1 MKKRVLSLF
10 MALALCLSMTP
21 EVSFAE
27 EAGAVTKQE
36 AQSGESTADVYIAG
50 NSNDRDT
57 AGGDTKGSDTT
68 GNDIIG
74 GNTTGNDVSGND
86 VSGGDADGQNA
97 EKVKAVQALID
108 ALPENITAENAE
120 AIGEQLAAIDAAMGA
135 LSDEQ
140 LAELDITRLEKI
152 YNAMNAPA
160 LVALQA
166 GEHTADH
173 VGMQEWTNDKQLPNK
188 ADSYYLNT
196 DVTLT
201 ETWKPANGTVL
212 CLNGHSITMEK
223 GGIDVITIESG
234 VTFTLYDCNDSETAK
249 GKITHA
255 ASTTSY
261 TGCGVKVTG
270 GTFNMYG
277 GTISDNKVTE
287 HGGGV
292 YVGSSYNS
300 IKGTVSGTFNMYG
313 GTISGNKA
321 SADNGRGGG
330 VYVYNS
336 TFNMTDG
343 EITGNTAYYG
353 GGVGLTSYA
362 VFHMDGG
369 TIRANNLN
377 NQYSV
382 NGGGVWVDNGCSF
395 IVSGNAMVSG
405 NTDHSNN
412 NSNNVELAS
421 GQTIAIA
428 GKLAGSIG
436 VYTYDTPALTKPVT
450 IAKAADGYK
459 LSEDDVA
466 CIKSDKNCYPFL
478 ANGVAKLYATQP
490 QKHPICGETCGHED
504 QHDDVIWEGISKLSE
519 IKDSGNYYLT
529 TSISYETGEPW
540 VCKWDVKLCLN
551 GNSIFQPNANKAVI
565 EIAENG
571 KLTLTDCKGEGTE
584 YGKITHSGSTAG
596 GGVEVYGGTFEMY
609 GGSIADIQAGRGVHV
624 YGGSFTMYDGLI
636 TNNTAEGNGVGV
648 YVGYTSSSSKPPR
661 YNNAT
666 FEMYGGTISGNTAK
680 AGTNSY
686 YGEGGG
692 VYVGTYYNTDGDKS
706 PANFIMHGGTISDN
720 SARCDGG
727 GVYVTGTFTMQDG
740 SISKNTATYYG
751 SGVYVGNTFTMQG
764 GSISQNYI
772 QDPENTNV
780 SYDGGVY
787 VASSSTITVSGTAK
801 ITNNKFYNAI
811 KGERLSSNVLLA
823 TGNTITIGADGLAKD
838 AKIGVTTWTT
848 IQEGKTA
855 VIAKGESDAY
865 EPTET
870 DRAAFVSDVGYKTK
884 LEDNA
889 VVFANGEPHVHSI
902 CATTDCTHDG
912 HNKDQVWESITELK
926 DIVTGGYY
934 YLTKDVTLDAS
945 WTCNVEGEVY
955 LCLNGKTITGPT
967 AEKAAIIVKS
977 GASLNITDCSKDE
990 AGKKTGKITHANGA
1004 KGIGISNDGTLTLW
1018 EGNITGNTTDFYGG
1032 GVYVGED
1039 SKFTMHGGSITGNKC
1054 TNQGGGVYIHG
1065 TGTFTMDGGDI
1076 TGNSGGGVGVGSG
1089 SKFTMSGGD
1098 ITGNGGG
1105 GVYLDGGTFTMEDG
1119 SSIANNKDQG
1129 GVYIYREGTFTMN
1142 GGDITGNTGSS
1153 SSGGGGVYVGAYSTF
1168 YMNGGKIAQNTGK
1181 GGGVYVN
1188 SSTYGEPGNFIMTGG
1203 DITGNTN
1210 KSSNGG
1216 GGVYLNGGTFTMDGG
1231 EITGNMG
1238 MPSSAGGVYLD
1249 SGIFNMKSGKISD
1262 NEMGSSFTNGGVHV
1276 GSTADS
1282 TTTST
1287 AVFTMSGGSITGNTS
1302 SKNGGGVYVDETGTF
1317 EMTGGDITGNTSSS
1331 NGGGVYVAS
1340 GGTFTMTKESTGK
1353 IAENTSNYG
1362 GGVYVYGTFEMKGG
1376 SITGNMAKYYGG
1388 GVYVRTNGEFAM
1400 SGGSITGNTAKYYG
1414 GGVNVYGR
1422 GTFTMSNGS
1431 ITGNTAD
1438 SYGGGVNVMNG
1449 STSDGT
1455 AGGTFKMSGGIITGN
1470 NANTGAGGVY
1480 VGEYKSTFIVSG
1492 AVQIKDNWQKGT
1504 LGADGLYEKGES
1516 GTKNNVLLCGN
1527 ANDDKYFATI
1537 TINGLTA
1544 DAKIGVS
1551 KFIDNLPTSGEA
1563 VKIATGASDN
1573 SLNYTDIFTSD
1584 VAEQG
1589 YVVTQKGTE
1598 LYLEVHQHSW
1608 IYTASGE
1615 TITATCQNTATCP
1628 KPDGG
1633 SVTISRPE
1641 HAVYGDGKAIKAVL
1655 DENNWAAGDLNNII
1669 YKDKDGN
1676 EMTVIPTNAGTYT
1689 ASLILKGADNK
1700 SVTASVEYTIAK
1712 AKPTKDDFNFEP
1724 ADTLIY
1730 DGTPKLAKVEA
1741 KDGIS
1746 GMGDATVVMY
1756 YRNGIPVDEPI
1767 DAGDYTVEVSVAEGD
1782 NYIGVNYL
1790 YNDWKFTIAKS
1801 DVVPDV
1807 ELNDNMIYTGSQ
1819 IEPDVTVTVGNTV
1832 LGQGTDYSVEYGK
1845 NIDAGK
1851 NAGTVTVKATADG
1864 NYAFADVT
1872 KEFNIDKALQSLEFE
1887 PNNVK
1892 KTYGD
1897 EAFSNLVTGVVKG
1910 KVTYSSDNE
1919 DVATV
1924 NEKTGEVTIVGAG
1937 SACITAKAEATQN
1950 YEADSATY
1958 VLAVEAAKIHIVGA
1972 KVDDKDYDGKVA
1984 ADVTSVS
1991 FADEN
1996 NNILDGLVFPDDY
2009 TAVGSFSDENAGEG
2023 KDVTVRVSLLNENY
2037 ELIGDV
2043 TCTTTATINKKPI
2056 SIGNAAAV
2064 DRNYEKD
2071 KTSVEISVTFN
2082 GATLIKGTDYNVT
2095 GKMDD
2100 DNAGTKDVAVEVT
2113 LINKAADNY
2122 ILADNKTTT
2131 TVTINRVTTEIT
2143 AASEQTIVKNGVAV
2157 DISKWA
2163 SFNNT
2168 DTGATLSYALV
2179 DTPAGITLDG
2189 VSLTAANAASTV
2201 SSFEIRVT
2209 ADATTNFTE
2218 PEEKIITVKVV
2229 DKTDAGVR
2237 ITGDT
2242 DKTYGDKDFTLKA
2255 AKTAPDG
2262 GTWSWSSTDSDV
2274 LEITSGADTETP
2286 TIQVKKVGSA
2296 ILTATYSSDTHYGS
2310 DSVNIEV
2317 AAKSIIEKMIAE
2329 ISAQE
2334 YTGKEIKPAIKVM
2347 DGETMLTPGTDFDYS
2362 YSNNINA
2369 GIATLTITGKGNYE
2383 GTASKDFTISKKS
2396 INGAAIA
2403 LDAESF
2409 TYDGSEQTVNITSVT
2424 LEGWSDTIT
2433 YEIVSGDKA
2442 TDAGTVTLKIKGTG
2456 NYTGTAETTWTITK
2470 IDPKLED
2477 FDVTGLTTAQTYDGA
2492 AKTVTVNTKS
2502 GISGMGDITVKY
2514 NGSTEAPTNADSY
2527 AVTIDVKNGSNYN
2540 DMTIAAG
2547 TLTIQKAAAPTL
2559 TDIQKGCRYTLTGE
2573 KTVDLA
2579 ELVAGAT
2586 NYTLGEAAGD
2596 TEILSA
2602 YSIDADGVL
2611 KYTLTGTGKIG
2622 DTVTLPVTITSI
2634 NYEDAAVK
2642 VVITLTEKDNQEE
2655 LLVTGDN
2662 TVVYGGKLT
2671 LGTTGGSGT
2680 GEVTYRIDTENSTGE
2695 ATIEGNVL
2703 TPVRVGR
2710 ITILATKAGD
2720 SVYNEITSA
2729 PFVITITPATPTGEP
2744 NFTEITI
2751 HGKTLA
2757 DAGLTLIG
2765 STISLTEGTLEW
2777 IDDDG
2782 NALSNDTKVE
2792 VNKTYKWRFTPTDT
2806 NYEILTGEIEL
2817 YHVDLPAITSQP
2829 KNVSVKAGERAVFE
2843 VTATGADVTYQ
2854 WQIDRNDGKGFVNL
2868 NGANSAAYTS
2878 GITDADCN
2886 GFKYQCVIRNAAGS
2900 VTTDTVTLTI
2910 TVQYTIT
2917 ATAGVHGSISP
2928 SGAVEV
2934 EEGSSQTFVITADT
2948 GYEIESLK
2956 VDGKA
2961 VSAAASYTFTDVKAA
2976 HTIEVTFKAVVYRII
2991 SGADG
2996 AWTQNTDG
3004 SLVISGDGEFAKFQN
3019 VLVDGRVIGTENYTA
3034 AEGSTI
3040 ITLKADFLSTLSEGS
3055 HSFEIVWADGS
3066 ASTHFTVARN
3076 TSGDNNGNNNSNND
3090 NNSSDNAGSNDNTTD
3105 KSVIAP
3111 KTGDAS
3117 RDALWMVLLVVASI
3131 AGLAGAAEIV
3141 VIRKK
3146 SNDK

>member
-57 AGGDTKGSDTT
+57 TGGDTKGSDTT

-74 GNTTGNDVSGND
+74 GNTTGNDVSGNN
-86 VSGGDADGQNA
+86 VSGGDAAGQNA
-97 EKVKAVQALID
+97 EKNAAVLAVQALID
-108 ALPENITAENAE
+108 ALPDEVTAENEE

-135 LSDEQ
+135 LNDEQ

-160 LVALQA
+160 LVAVQA
-166 GEHTADH
+166 GEHTAEH
-173 VGMQEWTNDKQLPNK
+173 VGMTKWTDNTQLPQT
-188 ADSYYLNT
+188 ADRYYLDT
-196 DVTLT
+196 DVKLT

-223 GGIDVITIESG
+223 NGIDVITIGIG
-234 VTFTLYDCNDSETAK
+234 VTFTLYDCNDSNNGK
-249 GKITHA
+249 GIITHA

-292 YVGSSYNS
+292 YVENSYNS
-300 IKGTVSGTFNMYG
+300 IKGNVSGTFNMYG

-321 SADNGRGGG
+321 SADHGRGGG

-369 TIRANNLN
+369 TIRANSLN

-436 VYTYDTPALTKPVT
+436 VYTYVTPALTKPVT
-450 IAKAADGYK
+450 IAKAADGYDG
-459 LSEDDVA
+459 LSEDVA
-466 CIKSDKNCYPFL
+466 HITSDSDKGYCPFFVD
-478 ANGVAKLYATQP
+478 GVVKLYTTQP
-490 QKHPICGETCGHED
+490 QKHPICGKTCEHKD
-504 QHDDVIWEGISKLSE
+504 QHDDVIWEGISNLND
-519 IKDSGNYYLT
+519 IKGDGYYYLT
-529 TSISYETGEPW
+529 ESVDLTATWTCSS
-540 VCKWDVKLCLN
+540 DVKLCLN
-551 GNSIFQPNANKAVI
+551 GKNITQTTEKKAVI
-565 EIAENG
+565 EITKDG
-571 KLTLTDCKGEGTE
+571 KLTLTDCVDDSTK
-584 YGKITHSGSTAG
+584 YGMITHPDSTEG
-596 GGVEVYGGTFEMY
+596 IGVVVDGGTFEMY
-609 GGSIADIQAGRGVHV
+609 GGSITNNQSGGVQVHGGR
-624 YGGSFTMYDGLI
+624 FTMYDGLI
-636 TNNTAEGNGVGV
+636 TKNTSLEGGGV
-648 YVGYTSSSSKPPR
+648 YIESGIGTSQPPT
-661 YNNAT
+661 YDEAT
-666 FEMYGGTISGNTAK
+666 FEMYGGTISNNRAQKNEYSNG
-680 AGTNSY
+680 Y
-686 YGEGGG
+686 GGG
-692 VYVGTYYNTDGDKS
+692 VYVGTYYNTVNGKS

-720 SARCDGG
+720 TASRDGG
-727 GVYVTGTFTMQDG
+727 GVYVMGTFTMQDG
-740 SISKNTATYYG
+740 SIFKNTATYYG
-751 SGVYVGNTFTMQG
+751 SAVYVWNTFTMQG
-764 GSISQNYI
+764 GSITENYI
-772 QDPENTNV
+772 LDPRNADV
-780 SYDGGVY
+780 DYDGGVY
-787 VASSSTITVSGTAK
+787 VTSGSTITVSGTAK
-801 ITNNKFYNAI
+801 ITNNQFYHNYYGTRA
-811 KGERLSSNVLLA
+811 SSNVLLS
-823 TGNTITIGADGLAKD
+823 TGEIITIGEGGLKEG
-838 AKIGVTTWTT
+838 AKIGVKQRAE
-848 IQEGKTA
+848 IKEGKTV
-855 VIAKGESDAY
+855 VIAQGESEGY
-865 EPTET
+865 MPTET
-870 DRAAFVSDVGYKTK
+870 DLAAFVSDDDTYTTRLK
-884 LEDNA
+884 DNA
-889 VVFANGEPHVHSI
+889 VVLANGDPHVHSI
-902 CATTDCTHDG
+902 CATTDCTHEGIHDG
-912 HNKDQVWESITELK
+912 HDENQVWESITSLDE
-926 DIVTGGYY
+926 ITTSGYY
-934 YLTKDVTLDAS
+934 YLTKDVTLADAA
-945 WTCNVEGEVY
+945 WTCNVKGEVY
-955 LCLNGKTITGPT
+955 LCLNGKKIIGVADKTV
-967 AEKAAIIVKS
+967 IIVS
-977 GASLNITDCSKDE
+977 STASLNITDCSTDE
-990 AGKKTGKITHANGA
+990 TGNEVGEITHADGDKGA
-1004 KGIGISNDGTLTLW
+1004 GISNNGTLTLW
-1018 EGNITGNTTDFYGG
+1018 KGNITKNKNSSYSCG
-1032 GVYVGED
+1032 GVYVNSG
-1039 SKFTMHGGSITGNKC
+1039 SKFTMHGGSITGNTGKDC
-1054 TNQGGGVYIHG
+1054 GGVWVEDN
-1065 TGTFTMDGGDI
+1065 GTFNMDGGDI
-1076 TGNSGGGVGVGSG
+1076 TENKGTEYENAGGVFVKGTFNMDGGSI
-1089 SKFTMSGGD
+1089 SGN
-1098 ITGNGGG
+1098 TSQYARGGG
-1105 GVYLDGGTFTMEDG
+1105 GVYVLAYSTFNMG
-1119 SSIANNKDQG
+1119 
-1129 GVYIYREGTFTMN
+1129 
-1142 GGDITGNTGSS
+1142 GGDITGNTAGSQ
-1153 SSGGGGVYVGAYSTF
+1153 GGGGVFVEAYGTF
-1168 YMNGGKIAQNTGK
+1168 EMTDGVITDNNGK
-1181 GGGVYVN
+1181 GGGVYLDSGIFN
-1188 SSTYGEPGNFIMTGG
+1188 LKENGS
-1203 DITGNTN
+1203 ITGNTN
-1210 KSSNGG
+1210 NSSSGG
-1216 GGVYLNGGTFTMDGG
+1216 GGVYLNGGTFTMEGG
-1231 EITGNMG
+1231 SITENKG
-1238 MPSSAGGVYLD
+1238 MSSSAGGVYLN

-1262 NEMGSSFTNGGVHV
+1262 NEMGSSSTNGGVHV
-1276 GSTADS
+1276 GSNDS
-1282 TTTST
+1282 TATST
-1287 AVFTMSGGSITGNTS
+1287 ATFTMSGGSITGNKSTQY
-1302 SKNGGGVYVDETGTF
+1302 GGGVYVDATGTF

-1362 GGVYVYGTFEMKGG
+1362 GGVYIYGTFTMDGG
-1376 SITGNMAKYYGG
+1376 SITGNKCNYNGG
-1388 GVYVRTNGEFAM
+1388 GVNVARNGGFAM
-1400 SGGSITGNTAKYYG
+1400 SGGSIAGNTAKYYG
-1414 GGVNVYGR
+1414 GGVNVYGL
-1422 GTFTMSNGS
+1422 GTFTMSGGS

-1449 STSDGT
+1449 STSDGK

-1480 VGEYKSTFIVSG
+1480 VGAYKSTFTVSG
-1492 AVQIKDNWQKGT
+1492 AVQIKDNWQEGT

-1589 YVVTQKGTE
+1589 YVVTQKGIE

-1615 TITATCQNTATCP
+1615 TITAICQNTATCP

-1633 SVTISRPE
+1633 SVTISKPE
-1641 HAVYGDGKAIKAVL
+1641 HETYGDGKKITAVL
-1655 DENNWAAGDLNNII
+1655 KGVNWAAGDLNNVT

-1950 YEADSATY
+1950 YEANSATY

-2009 TAVGSFSDENAGEG
+2009 TAVGSFSDENAGKD

-2037 ELIGDV
+2037 ELIGNT
-2043 TCTTTATINKKPI
+2043 TCTTTATINKKAI

-2122 ILADNKTTT
+2122 ILADNKTTK
-2131 TVTINRVTTEIT
+2131 TVTINKVTPEID
-2143 AASEQTIVKNGVAV
+2143 AVSEQTIVKNGVAV

-2163 SFNNT
+2163 STNNT
-2168 DTGATLSYALV
+2168 DTDAKLIYTLV

-2218 PEEKIITVKVV
+2218 PEEKIITVTVV
-2229 DKTDAGVR
+2229 DKTDAGVS
-2237 ITGDT
+2237 ITGAT
-2242 DKTYGDKDFTLKA
+2242 NKTYGDGSFTLTAK
-2255 AKTAPDG
+2255 KTAPDG
-2262 GTWSWSSTDSDV
+2262 GIWSWSSTDSDV

-2296 ILTATYSSDTHYGS
+2296 ILTVTYSSDTHYGS
-2310 DSVNIEV
+2310 ANVTITV
-2317 AAKSIIEKMIAE
+2317 AAKGITEEMIAAIPDE
-2329 ISAQE
+2329 D
-2334 YTGKEIKPAIKVM
+2334 YTGSAIEPTPEVR
-2347 DGETMLTPGTDFDYS
+2347 DGGTKLIPGTDFDYS

-2396 INGAAIA
+2396 IKGATIELEAGS
-2403 LDAESF
+2403 LPY
-2409 TYDGSEQTVNITSVT
+2409 TGSEQTVNITSVT
-2424 LEGWSDTIT
+2424 LERWADTIT

-2470 IDPKLED
+2470 IDPKLAD
-2477 FDVTGLTTAQTYDGA
+2477 FDVTPDLTTALTYDGA
-2492 AKTVTVNTKS
+2492 AKTVTVNTKT

-2514 NGSTEAPTNADSY
+2514 NDSTEAPTDAGSY

-2540 DMTIAAG
+2540 DMTDIAAG
-2547 TLTIQKAAAPTL
+2547 TLTIHKAAAPTL
-2559 TDIQKGCRYTLTGE
+2559 TDIQEGCRYTLTGE

-2596 TEILSA
+2596 AEILSDA
-2602 YSIDADGVL
+2602 SVDADGVL

-2622 DTVTLPVTITSI
+2622 DTVTLPVTITSA

-2642 VVITLTEKDNQEE
+2642 VVITLTEKDNQEA

-2662 TVVYGGKLT
+2662 TVVYGGTLT

-2703 TPVRVGR
+2703 TPVKVGR

-2744 NFTEITI
+2744 KYIEITVE
-2751 HGKTLA
+2751 GKTLA

-2782 NALSNDTKVE
+2782 NALSSDTKVE

-2806 NYEILTGEIEL
+2806 NYEILTGEVEL

-2843 VTATGADVTYQ
+2843 VTATGTDVTYQ